1 MSPDLATAA
10 FTTFAPGKPVPGQ
23 SCQEQHTHTRD
34 ERAEGDPRVRSALA
48 DWRNPTAPE
57 QRRQSWVLVIAFVD
71 SPR

>member
-1 MSPDLATAA
+1 M
-10 FTTFAPGKPVPGQ
+10 PGQ